1 MEGDDDD
8 VFGALLK
15 FRSVV
20 VASSRSRSECTRTVE
35 RSAKTK
41 RRRRAM
47 RTRLGDI
54 VQDSFTSNVYASPV
68 ASGQI
73 SQSGGLF
80 DQPANPI
87 PDWAWFVGGAIVALF
102 VFGGKR

>member
-1 MEGDDDD
+1 MM
-8 VFGALLK
+8 FLAL
-15 FRSVV
+15 F
-20 VASSRSRSECTRTVE
+20 SSFVRWLWLRRVRALNVTRTVE

>member
-1 MEGDDDD
+1 
-8 VFGALLK
+8 
-15 FRSVV
+15 
-20 VASSRSRSECTRTVE
+20 
-35 RSAKTK
+35 
-41 RRRRAM
+41 M

-102 VFGGKR
+102 VFGGKRR